1 MMDKKLVR
9 IDEGRMIAGVCS
21 GLGAYFNLDPT
32 LIRIIFIV
40 LSFLSFAVGAFLIYV
55 ALWALLP
62 MES

>member
-1 MMDKKLVR
+1 MDKKLVR